1 MSDINLVSSS
11 RHPTQFS
18 LTYGFYVVLGGL
30 VVDVSDIYDN
40 IRKMGWESF
49 SMSDRD
55 IRDKS
60 KADNLS
66 KVLVILQVSW
76 TFLQCIS
83 RQASGYPLTLLEVHI
98 LVHAACAMLM
108 YALWFHKPLD
118 VGDPSSVTL
127 GPVSKDVALALV
139 RSSGSAY
146 KPFTAI
152 VGPQTQFKTS
162 DSEYVLDF
170 LDLILDPGSKK
181 QLPSEGDLLIFNTK
195 CLQYPHEGSN
205 DSEPLAESIL
215 DTLAV
220 GHKSTG
226 ETGIQAAAEADQ
238 SQMDPGELES
248 QMGRKSSGQE
258 TTLYRQ
264 SNGPGDRSIT
274 HVGNWSWGL
283 RQRVHRIIQLSI
295 TKEYRENSRAQATD
309 CVTIP
314 NNEIDPWM
322 KPLLGDERRH
332 RSHLFKV
339 TVCLSRKDLLRWHRA
354 GLAYRH
360 ELTAEASKDSDCDDS
375 HATGGIPQI
384 SRSATPCLRSL
395 QAEDYSDRT
404 STHSNGVFVLRS
416 PHLSFE
422 TTPALRDN
430 AQYLDKATQAI
441 VSMTLVSAAYA
452 GVHVALWNYEFP
464 TEVENLLWRVAS
476 CALGAPLAIIPG
488 ICSITAC
495 FSLWRQIKAL
505 ALLLAEALGSLKAWS
520 PGRRSVEPA
529 STENRDDSATTRKE
543 PPGRVTKKMRRLK
556 IDFLN
561 LLDDLLYYSI
571 IFLVFPSMLA
581 SMALY
586 VLSRLYIG
594 WRRSLV

>member
-220 GHKSTG
+220 GHKT
-226 ETGIQAAAEADQ
+226 EADQ
-238 SQMDPGELES
+238 SQMDPGD
-248 QMGRKSSGQE
+248 
-258 TTLYRQ
+258 
-264 SNGPGDRSIT
+264 NGPGDRSIT

-309 CVTIP
+309 SVTIP

-360 ELTAEASKDSDCDDS
+360 ELTAEASKDSVCDDS

-416 PHLSFE
+416 PNLSFA

-505 ALLLAEALGSLKAWS
+505 ALLLGEALGSLKAWS

-529 STENRDDSATTRKE
+529 STEDRDDSATTRKE
-543 PPGRVTKKMRRLK
+543 PTGRVTKEMRRLK

-586 VLSRLYIG
+586 VLSRLYIVVEAFISL
-594 WRRSLV
+594 RRVPVGVYETTTWAQYIPHF